1 MPTPSQNVDVPFATG
16 LQQKVDPRL
25 QPMGSATTLTN
36 GVIDKLG
43 TIRKRPGTTA
53 MTGNA
58 VSSAGNGLATY
69 TGKQRLFRGPTGGLA
84 MVSAHR
90 LWAYA
95 PSKPAWSD
103 IDDVRPVQVKRY
115 ALATPSDSVTS
126 YDVATDGTYAFIV
139 YCEYDSI
146 PATPLN
152 TVRLVVFDLAQ
163 NAVVYGPISVDTT
176 NAGDECRVIV
186 CNSKAIIVYQ
196 SSAAVATIRAKA
208 FTISSWA
215 LSASTAVIADAGFR
229 GLFDIH
235 TVSGIADTWTIGYIT
250 NSGANAG
257 NVCVKLVSSALATTA
272 TQTYAATTG
281 GGGFTQGRGIAVH
294 GTSGEQIW
302 VANSYDDGAATYV
315 RGRGVNAAT
324 LATTT
329 ADALAWTDGAVT
341 QYYKLGIE
349 RESATQCVITG
360 SPLNGASLQ
369 GYWSTRFSTAGA
381 SGLYTTMLGYG
392 IASKPFT
399 LDGRICANVV
409 ETYSSSATAQAT
421 YLTVDVLDGYAATL
435 AEYRPPRPIATI
447 APRIVTANQSQ
458 LYITSAAAQ
467 VSTTRYLVVGSIERT
482 ASGGTGIDLIDIQAP
497 YNANQSAQIGDAVYI
512 ASGTPQCAD
521 GSSAVEMG
529 FLHDPRTGSVA
540 ASAGA
545 GIAAGTYFYAYV
557 YEYRDDKG
565 QRSQSAPMYLGSA
578 TTAAGNLQ
586 VTATL
591 GCLHATQR
599 QNTSRARI
607 VAVALYRTT
616 IGAGVS
622 GVYYRVW
629 TGAVSTLAKS
639 SVQSA
644 TVAYIDAASD
654 ASIIV
659 NERLDTSRLT
669 PACPSSLSGLVA
681 HNGRLVGIGDDGVSL
696 WVSTQFDGGT
706 TCPYFADALVQ
717 YMPDGGRVTALAS
730 MDGQLVVFR
739 ADAIYLIAGDGPDGS
754 GQQGGFSTPRKIAT
768 DIGCTSD
775 WRSVVLTPLGVAF
788 QSRDQLCLL
797 TRSLEVQYLSG
808 AVEDTL
814 ATYPVITSAVFH
826 SSRDE
831 VRFTVRATEA
841 ATTGYVLNWNYV
853 TNAWSVFDYYDS
865 VGAAAHA
872 AWEHSTVVDGVWYGA
887 TRTGICQSEN
897 TNLTATGAYKDD
909 ANWVTLSV
917 ATAWIRPAGAQGY
930 ARFRECGVVWEQG
943 APCNLVVKVGYDDSD
958 SYSETLTRLASEIA
972 AYTTP
977 KGHTRF
983 HWARQRAMS
992 LRLEVSDATPTGV
1005 SSTTAQGPILYGLT
1019 VAIAP
1024 KAGINRIPEVQ

>member
-126 YDVATDGTYAFIV
+126 YDVATDGTYAYVVF
-139 YCEYDSI
+139 CEAS
-146 PATPLN
+146 
-152 TVRLVVFDLAQ
+152 VVKMMLFDLAQ
-163 NAVVYGPISVDTT
+163 NAVVYGPINIDTS
-176 NAGDECRVIV
+176 NGGDECRIV
-186 CNSKAIIVYQ
+186 VTNSVALIFYQ
-196 SSAAVATIRAKA
+196 ATAGVATIRCKA
-208 FTISSWA
+208 FSPSTWA
-215 LSASTAVIADAGFR
+215 FTAAVSVVTDCGFR
-229 GLFDIH
+229 GLFDAAPMNGG
-235 TVSGIADTWTIGYIT
+235 TNAAIAYIT

-257 NVCVKLVSSALATTA
+257 NLGVKLVSSTPAVTA
-272 TQTYAATTG
+272 TAALPATTG
-281 GGGFTQGRGIAVH
+281 GGGFTQGRGVALH
-294 GTSGEQIW
+294 ATSGEQIW
-302 VANSYDDGAATYV
+302 VANAYDDGVNTYV
-315 RGRGVNAAT
+315 RGQGLNVTT
-324 LATTT
+324 LAVTT
-329 ADALAWTDGAVT
+329 ADALCWSEAAT
-341 QYYKLGIE
+341 QYYRLGIE
-349 RESATQCVITG
+349 RESSTQCVVTG
-360 SPLNGASLQ
+360 SLFNSPS
-369 GYWSTRFSTAGA
+369 GYYSTRFSTAGA
-381 SGLYTTMLGYG
+381 SGLYVSMLGYG

-409 ETYSSSATAQAT
+409 QSTLASGVTQAT

-435 AEYRPPRPIATI
+435 AAYRPPRPIATI
-447 APRIVTANQSQ
+447 APRIVTGLQSA
-458 LYITSAAAQ
+458 LYVTSSAAQ
-467 VSTTRYLVVGSIERT
+467 VSTTRYLVIGSTERT

-497 YNANQSAQIGDAVYI
+497 YNANQTAQIGDAVYI
-512 ASGTPQCAD
+512 SGGTPQVAD

-629 TGAVSTLAKS
+629 TGAVPTLAQS
-639 SVQSA
+639 QVQSA

-958 SYSETLTRLASEIA
+958 SYSETLTRFASEIA